1 MSLPKLFSN
10 LVKRKPQGSSH
21 SAPPHAPGP
30 QAVKPA
36 AAPDIGSKLL
46 DGVALHKQGQLLQAE
61 AAYREILRAHP
72 GHFDSLH
79 YLGLIALQ
87 RGKTQEGIA
96 LIEEALKTDD
106 SHVPALANLAM
117 ALRQSNRHE
126 EALAL
131 YHRAIGVKPDA
142 VELQHHLANALLELQ
157 RYDEALQTCSRAI
170 GLHPKSPALLQQRGT
185 ILLVLRRFEEAIADF
200 DRALALDPGLIDAL
214 ANRGLALGEIGRGEE
229 AIATYDQLLQR
240 KPDDIEARFNR
251 ANIFRKLGRF
261 ADAIADYER
270 VLHANPDHVGAL
282 NNLGITYSELGRF
295 ESAIAPYRKL
305 ATLMPENGLVL
316 GTLFFC
322 QLYGCDWQQYE
333 ELRQRVVAMAK
344 AGEKVADPFRFLN
357 ASGSAAEQMEC
368 ASAYVASKFPA
379 ASAALWNG
387 ERYQHERIRI
397 AYLSADFQEHATA
410 HLTAGM
416 FETHDKQRFE
426 TIAIS
431 FGPDASDA
439 MRQRLQA
446 SFDRFIDVREKS
458 DLDVARLLRELE
470 VDILV
475 DLKGFTGNGR
485 LGILAHRPAP
495 VQVSYL
501 GYPGTSGASYIDYLV
516 ADKHLIRNFDEQHY
530 SEKVVFL
537 PDSYQVN
544 DAKRPIAESIP
555 TRAQAGLP
563 ESGFVFCSFN
573 NNYKITPA
581 VFDIWMRLL
590 QKVPG
595 SVLWLYEGNAI
606 ASANLR
612 REAQTRG
619 IAPER
624 LVFAPRMAQAEHL
637 ARQKLADLFLDTL
650 PINAHTTASDALW
663 AGLPVLTCSGGA
675 FAGRVAGSLLH
686 AVGLPELVT
695 DNLEQYENLALRLAT
710 SPSELGT
717 IREKLAKNRTVFPL
731 FDTTRF
737 CRHLES
743 AYIEMWK
750 RYQQGELPSRMVVT
764 PLPDACRA
772 SAAVAKDDVQYGARI
787 RPFP

>member
-1 MSLPKLFSN
+1 MPLPKLFSN
-10 LVKRKPQGSSH
+10 LVKRKPQENVH
-21 SAPPHAPGP
+21 PAPPRAPGP
-30 QAVKPA
+30 HAVKPGA
-36 AAPDIGSKLL
+36 VPDIGSRLL
-46 DGVALHKQGQLLQAE
+46 DAVALHKQGQLLQAE

-87 RGKTQEGIA
+87 RGKTQEGIT
-96 LIEEALKTDD
+96 LIEEALKSDAN
-106 SHVPALANLAM
+106 HVPALANLAM

-126 EALAL
+126 EALAF
-131 YHRAIGVKPDA
+131 YHRALAIKPDA
-142 VELQHHLANALLELQ
+142 VELHHHLANALLELQ
-157 RYDEALQTCSRAI
+157 QYDEALQVCERAI
-170 GLHPKSPALLQQRGT
+170 GLQPDSSALLQQRAT
-185 ILLVLRRFEEAIADF
+185 VLLVLRRFEEAIADF

-214 ANRGLALGEIGRGEE
+214 ANRGLALGEIGRCEE

-251 ANIFRKLGRF
+251 ANTFRKLGRF
-261 ADAIADYER
+261 ADAIADYDR
-270 VLHANPDHVGAL
+270 VLQTNPSHAGAL

-305 ATLMPENGLVL
+305 ATLTPENDYVF

-322 QLYGCDWQQYE
+322 QVYGCDWLQYE
-333 ELRQRVVAMAK
+333 DLRQRVIDMTK
-344 AGEKVADPFRFLN
+344 AGKKVADPFRFLN
-357 ASGSAAEQMEC
+357 ASGSAAEQKQC
-368 ASAYVASKFPA
+368 ASAYVAGKFPA
-379 ASAALWNG
+379 ASAPLWNG
-387 ERYQHERIRI
+387 ERYRHERIRV

-410 HLTAGM
+410 HLMAGM
-416 FETHDKQRFE
+416 FEAHDKQRFE

-431 FGPDASDA
+431 FGPDANDA
-439 MRQRLQA
+439 MRHRLQA
-446 SFDRFIDVREKS
+446 TFDRFIDVREKN
-458 DLDVARLLRELE
+458 DLEVARLLRELE
-470 VDILV
+470 VDIVV

-501 GYPGTSGASYIDYLV
+501 GYPGTSGADYIDYLV
-516 ADKHLIRNFDEQHY
+516 ADKHLIRDSDEQHY

-544 DAKRPIAESIP
+544 DAKRPIAESVSM
-555 TRAQAGLP
+555 RAQAGLP

-595 SVLWLYEGNAI
+595 SVLWLYEGNAV
-606 ASANLR
+606 ASENLR

-619 IAPER
+619 VAPER
-624 LVFAPRMAQAEHL
+624 LVFAPRLAQAEHL
-637 ARQKLADLFLDTL
+637 ERQKLADLFLDTL

-663 AGLPVLTCSGGA
+663 AGLPVLTCSGDA

-695 DNLEQYENLALRLAT
+695 NALEQYEALALRLAT
-710 SPSELGT
+710 SPSELGA
-717 IREKLAKNRTVFPL
+717 IREKLAQNRTVFPL

-743 AYIEMWK
+743 AYAEMWT
-750 RYQQGELPSRMVVT
+750 RYQQGELPSRLVVAS
-764 PLPDACRA
+764 LSDA
-772 SAAVAKDDVQYGARI
+772 
-787 RPFP
+787 

>member
-1 MSLPKLFSN
+1 MPLPKLFSN
-10 LVKRKPQGSSH
+10 LVKRKPQENVH
-21 SAPPHAPGP
+21 PAPPRAPGP
-30 QAVKPA
+30 HIVNPSA
-36 AAPDIGSKLL
+36 ARDIGSRLL
-46 DGVALHKQGQLLQAE
+46 DAVALHKQGQLLQAE

-96 LIEEALKTDD
+96 LIEEALKADAN
-106 SHVPALANLAM
+106 HVPALANLAM
-117 ALRQSNRHE
+117 ALRQSHRHE

-131 YHRAIGVKPDA
+131 YHRALAVKPGA
-142 VELQHHLANALLELQ
+142 VELHQHLVNTLLELQ
-157 RYDEALQTCSRAI
+157 RIDEALQACARATA
-170 GLHPKSPALLQQRGT
+170 LLPDSPALLQQRGT
-185 ILLVLRRFEEAIADF
+185 VLLVLRRFEEAIADF

-214 ANRGLALGEIGRGEE
+214 ANRGLALGEIGRCED

-251 ANIFRKLGRF
+251 ANTFRKLGRF

-270 VLHANPDHVGAL
+270 VLHANSNHAGAL

-295 ESAIAPYRKL
+295 ELAIAPYRKL
-305 ATLMPENGLVL
+305 AALTPENGYVL

-322 QLYGCDWQQYE
+322 QLYGCDWQQYDD
-333 ELRQRVVAMAK
+333 LRQRVIDMAK
-344 AGEKVADPFRFLN
+344 AGENVADPFRFLN
-357 ASGSAAEQMEC
+357 ASGSAAEQKQC
-368 ASAYVASKFPA
+368 ASAYVAGKFPA

-387 ERYQHERIRI
+387 ERYQHQRIRV

-410 HLTAGM
+410 HLMAGM
-416 FETHDKQRFE
+416 FEAHDKQRFE

-431 FGPDASDA
+431 FGPAAQDA

-446 SFDRFIDVREKS
+446 TFDRFIDVREKS
-458 DLDVARLLRELE
+458 DLEVARLLRELE
-470 VDILV
+470 VDIAV

-501 GYPGTSGASYIDYLV
+501 GYPGTSGAGYIDYLV
-516 ADKHLIRNFDEQHY
+516 ADKHLIRDGDERHY

-544 DAKRPIAESIP
+544 DARRPIAESVP

-595 SVLWLYEGNAI
+595 SVLWLYEGNAV
-606 ASANLR
+606 ASDSLR
-612 REAQTRG
+612 REAQARG
-619 IAPER
+619 ITPER

-663 AGLPVLTCSGGA
+663 AGLPVLTCSGDA

-686 AVGLPELVT
+686 AVGLPDLVT
-695 DNLEQYENLALRLAT
+695 NDLDQYEALALRLAT
-710 SPSELGT
+710 SPSELGA
-717 IREKLAKNRTVFPL
+717 IREKLARNRTAFPL

-743 AYIEMWK
+743 AYVEMWK
-750 RYQQGELPSRMVVT
+750 RYQQGEQPSRLVVA
-764 PLPDACRA
+764 PLP
-772 SAAVAKDDVQYGARI
+772 GA
-787 RPFP
+787 